1 MCMQDDIKD
10 VSNENGGCGIDARPL
25 VCIIGAGNVATH
37 LADALSKVADVR
49 QIVSKHC
56 ASAAR
61 VCKAIGN
68 GCQPVEDIG
77 CLYRHADYYVVA
89 VNDDSVKEV
98 AEATKGFGGIWVHTS
113 GSVPASVFEGNK
125 ERYGVLYPLQTFS
138 RDIPVD
144 VCKVPFFVEGS
155 DDFVAKSIYSLASKL
170 SATIEYADSL
180 RRKKLHLA
188 AVFACNFANQ
198 MWVEA
203 DGILRESGLSIDYL
217 MPLLR
222 VTLAKL
228 EATTPMNAMTGPAR
242 RGDMAVIDAQMDQ
255 LSGQRKEI
263 YRLLSN
269 RILEEFALC
278 QGQER

>member
-1 MCMQDDIKD
+1 M
-10 VSNENGGCGIDARPL
+10 PT
-25 VCIIGAGNVATH
+25 VCVG
-37 LADALSKVADVR
+37 
-49 QIVSKHC
+49 
-56 ASAAR
+56 
-61 VCKAIGN
+61 
-68 GCQPVEDIG
+68 
-77 CLYRHADYYVVA
+77 
-89 VNDDSVKEV
+89 
-98 AEATKGFGGIWVHTS
+98 
-113 GSVPASVFEGNK
+113 
-125 ERYGVLYPLQTFS
+125 
-138 RDIPVD
+138 
-144 VCKVPFFVEGS
+144 
-155 DDFVAKSIYSLASKL
+155 
-170 SATIEYADSL
+170 
-180 RRKKLHLA
+180 KKLHLA